1 MNNSVS
7 LNDQNNNNNKVTI
20 VMKQYNYIFPKNNL
34 NDWMEEIIIE
44 KIDDILIKSF
54 LGYQYYTP
62 INKKENIPNKSKNY
76 TTKNSKNIK
85 NNNNNTISNNN
96 NNKLKANPKNLN
108 KFKILMFQRIF
119 ENGIF
124 ITGNEKNINLISE
137 NSQNI
142 FINSTINKNNNN
154 ELLNNN
160 NNNKKFDVL
169 NLDNQIKNFYIEN
182 HNNNF
187 NNNMILN
194 KNLLLENNKKLFD
207 NEIIK
212 TDRQN
217 NLNIF
222 YENKY
227 NLNNNNN
234 NKKIKFLNE
243 SLISENQ
250 KDNNL
255 FYENKNIKNKLF
267 SNDSLKFDNQKNN
280 NIFYDNNLNNNNIK
294 LKSEENNLFF
304 ENKNNKYFSN
314 LSPRFETNLFILS
327 NNNNNK
333 FIFDNNK
340 LLKYNFDFVLNN
352 NNSNNNNNLPSKNW
366 NLSLIEDK
374 LKDLNIISNSIKNN
388 IINYEILKEKWNNYN
403 KIELNNFEILSNS
416 NPNIFSNNFLK
427 WKYSIKQENL
437 KGFEI
442 LTYIKRAL
450 YQIDTYIYNIN
461 PSEEDIKYHHDKII
475 DNYIK
480 HNLYKYDYSN
490 ESFNL
495 ISNPLS
501 TLDNSKKIIT
511 TLKAAGK
518 KVPNTSS
525 GDLIYNESLYG
536 NVESNNDKDSFKDII
551 NNYDYEE
558 FEIPEKKDENYNKI
572 IDDNFKIM
580 DNKNED
586 DNYNNNVINN
596 NSEDVFI
603 NNNDNLKLKN
613 NLKKDNKNNSYV
625 IQNVDNYEF
634 LMEEKFIEEP
644 KNEIIFIIENPI
656 NEYFKKNSNINK
668 SIEKNNSQ
676 KLNSISNNNKNSNI
690 SNNNNHILIEW
701 SPKIESKKAS
711 VIESFINS
719 SISKKNSQKNVLNA
733 KKKRNDNDIQ
743 NLLRKSAHSPKKNEY
758 LRDFITDKEN
768 F

>member
-1 MNNSVS
+1 MKNSVS
-7 LNDQNNNNNKVTI
+7 LNDKNNNNNKVTI
-20 VMKQYNYIFPKNNL
+20 FMKQYDYIFPKNNL

-85 NNNNNTISNNN
+85 NNNNNTILNNN
-96 NNKLKANPKNLN
+96 NSKLKANPKNLN
-108 KFKILMFQRIF
+108 KFKILIFQRIF

-124 ITGNEKNINLISE
+124 ISGNE
-137 NSQNI
+137 
-142 FINSTINKNNNN
+142 KNNNN
-154 ELLNNN
+154 ELINK
-160 NNNKKFDVL
+160 NNNKYFDVL
-169 NLDNQIKNFYIEN
+169 NLDKPIENFYIEN
-182 HNNNF
+182 NNNF
-187 NNNMILN
+187 NNNNNMILN

-227 NLNNNNN
+227 NLNNY
-234 NKKIKFLNE
+234 NKKTKFSNE
-243 SLISENQ
+243 SLISENP
-250 KDNNL
+250 KNNNL
-255 FYENKNIKNKLF
+255 FYENKNIKNKIF
-267 SNDSLKFDNQKNN
+267 SNDSLKFDNQENN
-280 NIFYDNNLNNNNIK
+280 KIFYDNNLNNNNK
-294 LKSEENNLFF
+294 LKSNNKKLFFDENESLLTDKLKGNNLFF

-314 LSPRFETNLFILS
+314 LSTKLETNLFFLS
-327 NNNNNK
+327 NNNNK
-333 FIFDNNK
+333 LIFDNNK

-352 NNSNNNNNLPSKNW
+352 NNSNNNNNSPSKNW
-366 NLSLIEDK
+366 NLSLIEEK

-388 IINYEILKEKWNNYN
+388 IINFENLKEKWNNN
-403 KIELNNFEILSNS
+403 NLIEFNNFEILSNS
-416 NPNIFSNNFLK
+416 NPNIFSNNLLK
-427 WKYSIKQENL
+427 WKYTIKQENI

-442 LTYIKRAL
+442 LTYIKKAL
-450 YQIDTYIYNIN
+450 YQMDSYIYNIN
-461 PSEEDIKYHHDKII
+461 PSEEDIKYHHEKII
-475 DNYIK
+475 NNYIK

-490 ESFNL
+490 ESFNF
-495 ISNPLS
+495 INNPLS

-518 KVPNTSS
+518 KLPNNSS

-596 NSEDVFI
+596 NSEDVYI
-603 NNNDNLKLKN
+603 NNNENLKLKN

-656 NEYFKKNSNINK
+656 NEYFKKNSNIIK
-668 SIEKNNSQ
+668 SIEKNDSQ
-676 KLNSISNNNKNSNI
+676 KLNSNSNSNNNKNSNI
-690 SNNNNHILIEW
+690 NNNNNHILIEW

-719 SISKKNSQKNVLNA
+719 SISKKNSQKNVLMS
-733 KKKRNDNDIQ
+733 KKKRNNNDNDIQ
-743 NLLRKSAHSPKKNEY
+743 NLLRKSAHSTKKNEY